1 MTDMTTLDSTQ
12 FLTAVKLGFSQFEH
26 FQATFSITVCCN
38 TAHAKDKT
46 NSDNRISGVLL
57 FSNIKAIVSAVH

>member
-12 FLTAVKLGFSQFEH
+12 FLTAGKLGFSRFEH
-26 FQATFSITVCCN
+26 FQATFSITMCCN
-38 TAHAKDKT
+38 TAHAKDDT
-46 NSDNRISGVLL
+46 NCNNRITSVLL